1 MKERLADLENR
12 KAELV
17 ATLETRPGAPVRLLP
32 NLADL
37 YRDKVANLADSLND
51 ATIKTVAAELVRSL
65 IERVD
70 LLPDDTAPNGLR
82 AEVHGDLAAILAVA
96 DRDISNVKLPG
107 SFKPGSQ
114 LSVVAGAR
122 NCLNLLLKANFDSA

>member
-1 MKERLADLENR
+1 MFGQPGGP
-12 KAELV
+12 
-17 ATLETRPGAPVRLLP
+17 ATPVRLLP

-51 ATIKTVAAELVRSL
+51 ATIKTEAAELVRSL

-82 AEVHGDLAAILAVA
+82 AEVHGDLASILAVA

-122 NCLNLLLKANFDSA
+122 NPLFRTPFSTFVHVTR